1 MITLSNVEE
10 LKGSILTV
18 TRTGDKREAYSVR
31 GELIAVSAHRII
43 LSDVK
48 SGRTRRIPLERVISI
63 AELDS
68 DFKILKFLLDGSG
81 AALCSKKEV
90 NENE

>member
-1 MITLSNVEE
+1 MIPRNFKE
-10 LKGSILTV
+10 LQGLTICV
-18 TRTGDKREAYSVR
+18 KRTGTKREGYAVR

>member
-1 MITLSNVEE
+1 MISPSD
-10 LKGSILTV
+10 LKALQGSTLTV

-48 SGRTRRIPLERVISI
+48 SGRTRRIPLERVLSI
-63 AELDS
+63 VEIEPEFRVLN
-68 DFKILKFLLDGSG
+68 FLLDGLETASS
-81 AALCSKKEV
+81 LEKEV
-90 NENE
+90 IE